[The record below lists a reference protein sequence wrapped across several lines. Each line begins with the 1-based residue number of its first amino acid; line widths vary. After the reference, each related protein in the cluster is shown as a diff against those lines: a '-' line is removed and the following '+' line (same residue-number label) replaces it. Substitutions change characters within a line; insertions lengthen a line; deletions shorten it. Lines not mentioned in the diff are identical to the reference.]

1 MRSAAHA
8 IAWQFGRRHRWGFIA
23 VVVYVIALAVTRL
36 LILDPAQP
44 IRLDSPE
51 SFALVVM
58 VPMTGSFTY
67 FLAVFSFGLEG
78 DLGRRESIYPAR
90 MFTLPLT
97 TAELAGW
104 PMLFGVVAVA
114 LLWLPTRFLALWPS
128 GLYMPLI
135 WPAALAAAFLAW
147 MQVFMW
153 MPYGLPA
160 LRVIAAVV
168 WLTMIDVVVI
178 LAINYKISET
188 MMVAGLLPLVPLAYI
203 AARVAVARARRG
215 DVPDWRPAFV
225 RLRQIGRV
233 RTYRAK
239 NFRSAAGAQL
249 WFEWKRFGWSLP
261 LVVAMLL
268 PVELLLLFA
277 ATDAPMLVFLILVV
291 VLLTPPFM
299 ASFTAASIR
308 KSNPY
313 ASDSYVLTPFLATRP
328 VTSAAIIA
336 AKLKAMMWSTL
347 AAWLLVLV
355 ATPLGLVWSDTW
367 PMVTKWARVITA
379 IIGVPRATVILL
391 LILALLIAST
401 WKQLV
406 QNLYIGLTGREWVIK
421 ASVFLTLSFIVLLG
435 PLAQWIIDDR
445 RVQAE
450 LWDAVP
456 LILAILVAIKMTAA
470 LSIAVRLVHST
481 LLSDRAL
488 VIWAACWCVVV
499 LALYGLLVWIVST
512 PLFPRYLLALIA
524 ILAIPLARF
533 SASPLALAWNRHR

>member
-1 MRSAAHA
+1 MRSPAHA
-8 IAWQFGRRHRWGFIA
+8 LAWEFGSRHRWGMIA
-23 VVVYVIALAVTRL
+23 IVVYLLALAATKL
-36 LILDPAQP
+36 LILESGQAVT
-44 IRLDSPE
+44 LDSPE

-58 VPMTGSFTY
+58 VPMTASFTY

-90 MFTLPLT
+90 MFTLPVT
-97 TAELAGW
+97 TAALAGW
-104 PMLFGVVAVA
+104 PMLLGVLAVV
-114 LLWLPTRFLALWPS
+114 LLWPAARFLAVWPS
-128 GLYMPLI
+128 GLYMPLV
-135 WPAALAAAFLAW
+135 WPGALAAAFLAW

-153 MPYGLPA
+153 MPYGLPG
-160 LRVIAAVV
+160 LRVIVAVV
-168 WLTMIDVVVI
+168 WLTMIDVIVI
-178 LAINYKISET
+178 LAIHFKISET
-188 MMVAGLLPLVPLAYI
+188 MMVAGLVPLVPVAYF
-203 AARVAVARARRG
+203 AARAAVARARRG
-215 DVPDWRPAFV
+215 DVPDWRPAFA
-225 RLRQIGRV
+225 RLREIGSSRV
-233 RTYRAK
+233 YRREE
-239 NFRSAAGAQL
+239 FRSAAGAQL

-261 LVVAMLL
+261 FAVAMLL
-268 PVELLLLFA
+268 PFELLVLFA
-277 ATDAPMLVFLILVV
+277 ATDAPMLVFLILVI

-299 ASFTAASIR
+299 AAFTAASIR

-347 AAWLLVLV
+347 AAWLLVLI
-355 ATPLGLVWSDTW
+355 AAPLGLVWSDTW
-367 PMVTKWARVITA
+367 PIVTKAVRAIAA

-406 QNLYIGLTGREWVIK
+406 QNLYIGLTGREWVIR
-421 ASVFLTLSFIVLLG
+421 ASIFLTLCFIVLLG

-445 RVQAE
+445 QVQAE
-450 LWDAVP
+450 LWDALP
-456 LILAILVAIKMTAA
+456 LILAILAAIKMTAA
-470 LSIAVRLVHST
+470 MSIAVRLVKST

-488 VIWAACWCVVV
+488 VIWALCWCGVV

-512 PLFPRYLLALIA
+512 PLFPRYVLALVA